1 MLQILA
7 GLMTDIWALLLA
19 MSPYLIFGFGVAGI
33 LKVLIPEDY
42 LVKHLA
48 GRKWGSVF
56 KAAFIGVP
64 LPLCSCGVI
73 PVTAHLKKAGAGR
86 GAIISFLTSTPT
98 TGVDSIFATYSLLG
112 WIFVFM
118 RVLASFSIGIIAG
131 LLSNIFVK
139 DVAPKSV
146 HKHETC
152 GDTCELHKGK
162 GVYGRIRDILDYAYV
177 DLIDDVGK
185 WLIIGIVAGGLI
197 SYFVPTEIV
206 ETYFANPW
214 VSYTFM
220 LLLGIPTYVCAT
232 GSIPIAASLIIKGMS
247 PGAGLV
253 FLISGPATN
262 TATISFVGGKLGG
275 KTLFIYL
282 TSIIIG
288 SVGFG
293 LLVDFMWPGLG
304 QTVRSTMDMM
314 HMLPSWL
321 EVVCAVV
328 LLVLVSRSYVV
339 KLIRGIKRSSI
350 KADVIIKVADMTC
363 EHCKK
368 TIEAAVSKIK
378 GVEKVMVDLKDGTVN
393 IKGKPDKKKVIK
405 AIEDAGYSP
414 ENE

>member
-1 MLQILA
+1 MLQIFI
-7 GLMTDIWALLLA
+7 GLTTDIWMLLLA

-48 GRKWGSVF
+48 GRKWSSVF

-112 WIFVFM
+112 WVFVFM
-118 RVLASFSIGIIAG
+118 RVLASFVIGITAG
-131 LLSNIFVK
+131 ILSNIFVK
-139 DVAPKSV
+139 DVAPKSA

-152 GDTCELHKGK
+152 GDTCELHKGA
-162 GVYGRIRDILDYAYV
+162 GAYGRIRDILDYAYI

-197 SYFVPTEIV
+197 SYFVPTEV
-206 ETYFANPW
+206 VGTYFANPW
-214 VSYTFM
+214 ISYTFM

-282 TSIIIG
+282 TSIVVG
-288 SVGFG
+288 SIGFG
-293 LLVDFMWPGLG
+293 LLLDHAWPGLG
-304 QTVRSTMDMM
+304 YTVRSAMDMM
-314 HMLPSWL
+314 HMLPRWL
-321 EVVCAVV
+321 EGLCAVG
-328 LLVLVSRSYVV
+328 LVILVARSYVV
-339 KLIRGIKRSSI
+339 KLIRGLKRSSI
-350 KADVIIKVADMTC
+350 KADMIIKVSDMTC

-368 TIEAAVSKIK
+368 TIEAEVSKIK
-378 GVEKVMVDLKDGTVN
+378 GVEKVMVDLKDATVN
-393 IKGKPDKKKVIK
+393 IKGKPDKKKIIK
-405 AIEDAGYSP
+405 TIEDAGYSP
-414 ENE
+414 EDK